1 VSSNTTAVKNTL
13 YVLTANVTLTL
24 PASPTNG
31 DSIKV
36 SNRSGVATCVIA
48 RNGENIMGSATDL
61 TIDKLNSGFELIY
74 AGSTQGWVLIG
85 VPGQ

>member
-1 VSSNTTAVKNTL
+1 
-13 YVLTANVTLTL
+13 L

-48 RNGENIMGSATDL
+48 RNGENIMGSASDL

-74 AGSTQGWVLIG
+74 AGGSEGWVLIG
-85 VPGQ
+85 VEGA